1 MQIWNQARRNHRVPS
16 HEQNQHQHQ
25 HQHQQQAPSPT
36 LPPKSNSQAIL
47 VNSTSPSSPPKRP
60 RPTENVR
67 RRASD
72 RTSTHTE
79 QGDTKIVAESA
90 SAVAQSMAVLK
101 KLLDSESS
109 YINVEDFE
117 SRRPSSTSSPS
128 PELDL
133 RISISLA
140 DDPEFREQIASEIGE
155 DADIFAY
162 LASLEKHAHEESE
175 KEQKIVVEY
184 KEEIERFKDLHA
196 SIQKCDSVLAS
207 VEDYLSHFQHDLGL
221 ISSEIETLQNR
232 SIFLNRRLENRKE
245 LESRLSGLIEDLFI
259 PPYVIHNIVEGEIG
273 SQWISTIEIL
283 STRLKRMELFKSE
296 VQNINTSVAL
306 INEIEPVLRM
316 LADKAVERIR
326 DFFVEK
332 IKSLR
337 AANVNAQVI
346 LYSVF
351 LKFRQ
356 LYAFLA
362 YVNRQLADDIAHGY
376 ANTMRWYYH
385 SNFSRYLKAL
395 EKLKI
400 QSLDRSVLLG
410 STESGRI
417 LPSSRTPYANAA
429 RDPLIL
435 GRRINIVFSTDSS
448 VMMESTAEQ
457 NNDVQWMEIGFRSF
471 NLALMDNSC
480 AEYLFIVDFFNFK
493 SPDLQSQLFQDIF
506 QPTFELGE
514 HYIEKLLEMTS
525 FDAFGALLCIRI
537 IQLLAFE
544 LQRRKV
550 PVMEAYCNRLKM
562 ILWPRFQLIM
572 DAHSDNLRKLS
583 GRSAP
588 HGEESKRLA
597 GAASV
602 TSSAISGLSSML
614 SSSHISSVLP
624 HPVTQKFANFLNGI
638 LELSPEDMER
648 EPVSISIVRLRN
660 EFEAFLTKISS
671 KITAGGGGTPQ
682 QQRQQN
688 STLRERFL
696 YNNYMLV
703 YTIISDAEGKLADQE
718 RTHFKNLTDA
728 YAGAAT

>member
-1 MQIWNQARRNHRVPS
+1 MQIWNQARRR
-16 HEQNQHQHQ
+16 NQHQQ
-25 HQHQQQAPSPT
+25 PQAPSS
-36 LPPKSNSQAIL
+36 LPPKSTNAQQSRSSLSIL
-47 VNSTSPSSPPKRP
+47 ASPKSTPSPPQRQNGRQKG
-60 RPTENVR
+60 
-67 RRASD
+67 A
-72 RTSTHTE
+72 TE
-79 QGDTKIVAESA
+79 QSLTHNERGAQKDTADEATPIR
-90 SAVAQSMAVLK
+90 QSMAVLQNI
-101 KLLDSESS
+101 LDSKSS
-109 YINVEDFE
+109 YVNVTDF
-117 SRRPSSTSSPS
+117 RAGNSTVSAVRG
-128 PELDL
+128 LDL
-133 RISISLA
+133 KTSISLA
-140 DDPEFREQIASEIGE
+140 SDPKFVEELASEIE
-155 DADIFAY
+155 DVDIQTY
-162 LASLEKHAHEESE
+162 LLTLEKQASE
-175 KEQKIVVEY
+175 QGEGEQNLVVEY
-184 KEEIERFKDLHA
+184 EEEIERFKDLHA
-196 SIQKCDSVLAS
+196 SIHKCDSVLAS

-221 ISSEIETLQNR
+221 LSSEIETLQNR

-259 PPYVIHNIVEGEIG
+259 PPHVIHSIVEGEIG
-273 SQWISTIEIL
+273 SHWISTIEVL
-283 STRLKRMELFKSE
+283 ATRLTRMELFKAE
-296 VQNINTSVAL
+296 IKNIDSPVAL
-306 INEIEPVLRM
+306 IDEIEPVLRM

-337 AANVNAQVI
+337 APSVNAQVI

-356 LYAFLA
+356 LYAFLS

-385 SNFSRYLKAL
+385 SNFSRYIKAL
-395 EKLKI
+395 EKLRI

-410 STESGRI
+410 STETSRI
-417 LPSSRTPYANAA
+417 LPSSRTPYANST
-429 RDPLIL
+429 RDPLFL

-457 NNDVQWMEIGFRSF
+457 NTDVQWMETGFRSL
-471 NLALMDNSC
+471 NLALMDNVC
-480 AEYLFIVDFFNFK
+480 AEYLFIVDFFTFK
-493 SPDLQSQLFQDIF
+493 SPDQQSQLFQDIF
-506 QPTFELGE
+506 QPTFLLGE
-514 HYIEKLLEMTS
+514 QYIQKLLEVTAY
-525 FDAFGALLCIRI
+525 DAFGALLCIRI

-572 DAHSDNLRKLS
+572 DAHADNLRKLT
-583 GRSAP
+583 GRPTLNSD
-588 HGEESKRLA
+588 ESKRSA

-602 TSSAISGLSSML
+602 TSSAISGLSSIL
-614 SSSHISSVLP
+614 SSSPISSVLP

-638 LELSPEDMER
+638 LELSPEEMEW

-671 KITAGGGGTPQ
+671 KITVGGAGTPE

-696 YNNYMLV
+696 YNNYVLV

-728 YAGAAT
+728 YADAAA